1 MASSSKKDSE
11 KSGSSS
17 SDSENDNKV
26 WEIGMAV
33 TAPVPHTIGFNED
46 SEHTRKAICI
56 VQEVEKN
63 DEQQIQLL
71 LKPVHQYL
79 KRMLPPNASVPEQF
93 NAYPGTCKA
102 HGVPK
107 DKQELANLCS
117 KYNQRT
123 VDYVVDRQ
131 KTQVRDRRTT
141 LMKNVFLLRIKFY
154 GVALSDLDWYDEKDM
169 ADNVGRGYREGAK
182 EALYFKE
189 KWAGKSLRI
198 LHRVPHVHTKWCG
211 EINWKE
217 DIKKKNACMAWLT
230 YLVIATDK
238 RGNEARYA
246 VSDQGMNLMARAVGD
261 SSYLRCRQVFEAMR
275 DFSRLLTTEQSEG
288 SKKKSRN
295 VIKTVYDPCCGTPE
309 KMFDDTRCKKIIL
322 GEGVNGDE
330 GIFTQVT
337 KEWKGS
343 FVCHYNIRTLD
354 KTVYVVED
362 ESSGDET
369 DDTIQGTSQSAG
381 ADKFRH
387 IFKELGMESTD
398 SSDEEYIGKGKG
410 RADASKGPSAALTTT
425 SPSTRLQEAE
435 GTSAAA
441 GGSEGP
447 SSAVTTASPP
457 TRLQEAEGASAA
469 AGGSEGPS
477 SAVTTASPPKQS
489 TPAPSNATPDR
500 RSPQKQSETEG
511 SSAAAGG
518 SEGPSSAA
526 TTASPPTRL
535 QEAEG
540 ASAAAGG
547 SEGPSSAVTAASP
560 PEQPTT
566 SSSKAK
572 TLRRSP
578 RKQLE
583 VESASAAA
591 GGSKGPSSAPQQEP
605 LRRSKRTRGKGK
617 QTSVRRHQI
626 PGSIQDME
634 PPPTKKK
641 TRKK

>member
-1 MASSSKKDSE
+1 MASSSKKDSD

-17 SDSENDNKV
+17 SDSENDDVV
-26 WEIGMAV
+26 WEKGMAV
-33 TAPVPHTIGFNED
+33 SAPVPSTIGFNENP
-46 SEHTRKAICI
+46 EHTRKAICI
-56 VQEVEKN
+56 IQEVVEN
-63 DEQQIQLL
+63 DDHEQILLL

-117 KYNQRT
+117 KHNERT

-275 DFSRLLTTEQSEG
+275 DFSKLLTTEQSEG

-369 DDTIQGTSQSAG
+369 DDTILSDTEQPQGTSQSAG

-425 SPSTRLQEAE
+425 SPPTRLQEAE

-447 SSAVTTASPP
+447 SSAV
-457 TRLQEAEGASAA
+457 
-469 AGGSEGPS
+469 
-477 SAVTTASPPKQS
+477 
-489 TPAPSNATPDR
+489 
-500 RSPQKQSETEG
+500 
-511 SSAAAGG
+511 
-518 SEGPSSAA
+518 